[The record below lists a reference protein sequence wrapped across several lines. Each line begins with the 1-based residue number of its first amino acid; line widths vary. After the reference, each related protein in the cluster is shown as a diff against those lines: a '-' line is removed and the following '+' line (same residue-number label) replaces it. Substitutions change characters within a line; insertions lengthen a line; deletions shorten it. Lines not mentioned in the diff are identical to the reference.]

1 MVLNRAF
8 SSALCAGLL
17 LLSGTSLADEYRPG
31 EFLGLDLVPALLS
44 PKPLGPA
51 TEFAPVPVQAK
62 TDRRPE
68 AAAALPA
75 DSTSEPQAAAPK
87 LVANRKPGTA
97 HARNDKPRGVA
108 RTRLARRHSDP
119 LNAQARDA
127 SVQVWPCRSGGI
139 CNWKQ

>member
-1 MVLNRAF
+1 MGLNRALF
-8 SSALCAGLL
+8 SALCAGLL
-17 LLSGTSLADEYRPG
+17 LLCGASLAEEYRPG
-31 EFLGLDLVPALLS
+31 EFLGLDLAPALLS

-62 TDRRPE
+62 TDRRPD
-68 AAAALPA
+68 AAALPA
-75 DSTSEPQAAAPK
+75 DSKSEPQAAAPK
-87 LVANRKPGTA
+87 LLANRNPGPAA
-97 HARNDKPRGVA
+97 HARSDKPRPVV
-108 RTRLARRHSDP
+108 RTRLARRHSNP

>member
-31 EFLGLDLVPALLS
+31 EFLGLDLAPALLS

-51 TEFAPVPVQAK
+51 TEFAPLPVQAQ

-68 AAAALPA
+68 AAALPA
-75 DSTSEPQAAAPK
+75 DSKSEPEAVPPK
-87 LVANRKPGTA
+87 LVANRKPGPA
-97 HARNDKPRGVA
+97 HARNDKPRIVA
-108 RTRLARRHSDP
+108 RTRLARHHSNP

>member
-1 MVLNRAF
+1 MVLSRAL

-17 LLSGTSLADEYRPG
+17 LLSGASLADEYRPG
-31 EFLGLDLVPALLS
+31 EFLGLDLAPALLS
-44 PKPLGPA
+44 PKSLGPA

-68 AAAALPA
+68 AAALPV
-75 DSTSEPQAAAPK
+75 DTKSEPQAA
-87 LVANRKPGTA
+87 VANRKPRTA
-97 HARNDKPRGVA
+97 HARSERPRAVA
-108 RTRLARRHSDP
+108 RARLARHHSNP